1 MECSGNVEASMADD
15 RVLRVYAEKW
25 QTIDIISRRSTILVK
40 GGGLQGKMKD
50 FLFGKG
56 RRKEKQLQLL
66 IWLNFISHS

>member
-1 MECSGNVEASMADD
+1 MADD
-15 RVLRVYAEKW
+15 RVLRVYEEKW

-56 RRKEKQLQLL
+56 RRKEKELQLL
-66 IWLNFISHS
+66 IWLNCISHS